1 MNGAEAGLFLALCFA
16 ADEYGTHQMLKSGGR
31 EVMISKPAIRLS
43 LKAAVIPLYLHE
55 QKKSKLIRYG
65 VPVVFAAAGA
75 WNLRV
80 AREMNRRHR

>member
-1 MNGAEAGLFLALCFA
+1 MSGAEAGLFLALCFA

-31 EVMISKPAIRLS
+31 EVMIQQPAIRLS

-55 QKKSKLIRYG
+55 QKKSKLIRFG

-80 AREMNRRHR
+80 AHVQRGRNR